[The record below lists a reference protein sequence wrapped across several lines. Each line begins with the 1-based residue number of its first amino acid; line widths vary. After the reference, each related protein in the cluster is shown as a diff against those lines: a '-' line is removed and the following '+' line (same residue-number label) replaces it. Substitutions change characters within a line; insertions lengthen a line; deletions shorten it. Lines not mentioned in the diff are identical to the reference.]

1 MLSFE
6 MDEQVVAGNHM
17 KGKGALGLASP
28 CFEIRAIYGVVLK
41 TPENSDRAVERFP
54 IRKPV

>member
-17 KGKGALGLASP
+17 KGKGALGLESP
-28 CFEIRAIYGVVLK
+28 RFEIRSIYGVVLK
-41 TPENSDRAVERFP
+41 TPKNSDRAVERIP
-54 IRKPV
+54 IRIPV